1 MKIILIIIIF
11 LVPFISYAEKNDD
24 FCKNSNSHIDNLTN
38 SNNYDNIYNYLT
50 NNYTHYYNT
59 CGDTEHIKSLINKYI
74 SLVEKNNFNNVSDS
88 DYISLLKSLRLSI
101 SDDKFQNALKKYYLY
116 MTNYIRNDNIITDS
130 KYVDE
135 DEDYIAYGNQLLKD
149 EIDANLA
156 NYYKV
161 DTNDMCRS
169 DGDFTYQCTFIYS
182 HNKPIKVSGTLTVSN
197 LYNTENTK
205 YPNYFKASFKAD
217 NMDIDFSK
225 LFVVPINYKLNTKIP
240 KNYLQTGA
248 AGEITFN
255 VDFILDRDS
264 VIIKGESTV
273 GDITSIYVKDLN
285 INSVKNIK
293 YYDKSYLESYPFPD
307 IIKKYEL
314 WNEDSYINLR
324 DKPNGKI
331 VYQIKI
337 NHNDSS
343 DESVY
348 FYEGYKEPGI
358 RGYLFGYGNPSIN
371 YVYNYYKIL
380 RFSKSISNNWLFVT
394 YFPKNSTKPVFGYI
408 HSSQII
414 HDLYYVDT
422 FDIDN
427 EIGNIDT
434 LSYKET
440 FDILHNFIGEDV
452 YIKRLNYEKNQKLQT
467 LIDRYVSILLSD
479 NFIFDTWFSYDM
491 IFINS
496 LYYYLSD
503 NTYYKII
510 DKFIND
516 SAKYNKL
523 QDNKTKIVV
532 DKYIYKII
540 SPKYAPYFKQIESQ
554 SELKF
559 DSDFE
564 DYGIYDVK
572 KYIDSLEIER
582 AVYTFNSPKPVKIT
596 GKVIVKPSSMS
607 FNFIPDDF
615 LVKADKLYI
624 YPLDYTI
631 NKAAYS
637 NLFTAGYH
645 GIVSFDVELTLSK
658 NSLLQFYGNEL
669 DLYVDNMYI
678 KSANNISY
686 FDFPFYSEEK
696 WSGYAE
702 ISTYTV
708 SSKNGS
714 AQLLDSPNGKVL
726 ANVKNR
732 DKVYLTS
739 FTLPYDYFS
748 GRHLWLYILNYKH
761 SISGKYY
768 RVIYFPEGVIDGSK
782 AISGYIDSSLLKKV
796 EK

>member
-1 MKIILIIIIF
+1 MAKVFSIC
-11 LVPFISYAEKNDD
+11 SYK
-24 FCKNSNSHIDNLTN
+24 
-38 SNNYDNIYNYLT
+38 
-50 NNYTHYYNT
+50 YTY
-59 CGDTEHIKSLINKYI
+59 
-74 SLVEKNNFNNVSDS
+74 
-88 DYISLLKSLRLSI
+88 
-101 SDDKFQNALKKYYLY
+101 
-116 MTNYIRNDNIITDS
+116 
-130 KYVDE
+130 
-135 DEDYIAYGNQLLKD
+135 
-149 EIDANLA
+149 
-156 NYYKV
+156 
-161 DTNDMCRS
+161 
-169 DGDFTYQCTFIYS
+169 
-182 HNKPIKVSGTLTVSN
+182 NKPLKLSGTLTVSN
-197 LYNTENTK
+197 LYNQDNTNA
-205 YPNYFKASFKAD
+205 PNYFKTSFKA
-217 NMDIDFSK
+217 NNLDIDFSK
-225 LFVVPINYKLNTKIP
+225 FFIVPINYKLNTKIP

-273 GDITSIYVKDLN
+273 GDITSIYVKNLN

-293 YYDKSYLESYPFPD
+293 YYDETDIESYAFSD
-307 IIKKYEL
+307 VIETYEL
-314 WNEDSYINLR
+314 TAKDSYTNLR

-331 VYQIKI
+331 VYQI

-343 DESVY
+343 GDKVY

-358 RGYLFGYGNPSIN
+358 DGYRLGYGNPSIN

-408 HSSQII
+408 HSSQIL
-414 HDLYYVDT
+414 HDLDYIDT

-434 LSYKET
+434 LSYKEM

-540 SPKYAPYFKQIESQ
+540 SPKYASYFKQIESQ
-554 SELKF
+554 SELKYNY
-559 DSDFE
+559 DIE
-564 DYGIYDVK
+564 VYGIYDVK

-596 GKVIVKPSSMS
+596 GKVIVKPSSIS
-607 FNFIPDDF
+607 FDFIPDDF
-615 LVKADKLYI
+615 LVKDDKLYI

-645 GIVSFDVELTLSK
+645 GIVSFDVELTL
-658 NSLLQFYGNEL
+658 
-669 DLYVDNMYI
+669 
-678 KSANNISY
+678 
-686 FDFPFYSEEK
+686 
-696 WSGYAE
+696 
-702 ISTYTV
+702 
-708 SSKNGS
+708 
-714 AQLLDSPNGKVL
+714 
-726 ANVKNR
+726 
-732 DKVYLTS
+732 
-739 FTLPYDYFS
+739 
-748 GRHLWLYILNYKH
+748 
-761 SISGKYY
+761 
-768 RVIYFPEGVIDGSK
+768 
-782 AISGYIDSSLLKKV
+782 
-796 EK
+796 

>member
-1 MKIILIIIIF
+1 M
-11 LVPFISYAEKNDD
+11 
-24 FCKNSNSHIDNLTN
+24 
-38 SNNYDNIYNYLT
+38 
-50 NNYTHYYNT
+50 
-59 CGDTEHIKSLINKYI
+59 
-74 SLVEKNNFNNVSDS
+74 
-88 DYISLLKSLRLSI
+88 
-101 SDDKFQNALKKYYLY
+101 
-116 MTNYIRNDNIITDS
+116 
-130 KYVDE
+130 
-135 DEDYIAYGNQLLKD
+135 
-149 EIDANLA
+149 
-156 NYYKV
+156 
-161 DTNDMCRS
+161 
-169 DGDFTYQCTFIYS
+169 
-182 HNKPIKVSGTLTVSN
+182 
-197 LYNTENTK
+197 
-205 YPNYFKASFKAD
+205 
-217 NMDIDFSK
+217 
-225 LFVVPINYKLNTKIP
+225 
-240 KNYLQTGA
+240 
-248 AGEITFN
+248 
-255 VDFILDRDS
+255 
-264 VIIKGESTV
+264 
-273 GDITSIYVKDLN
+273 
-285 INSVKNIK
+285 
-293 YYDKSYLESYPFPD
+293 
-307 IIKKYEL
+307 
-314 WNEDSYINLR
+314 
-324 DKPNGKI
+324 
-331 VYQIKI
+331 
-337 NHNDSS
+337 
-343 DESVY
+343 
-348 FYEGYKEPGI
+348 
-358 RGYLFGYGNPSIN
+358 
-371 YVYNYYKIL
+371 
-380 RFSKSISNNWLFVT
+380 
-394 YFPKNSTKPVFGYI
+394 
-408 HSSQII
+408 
-414 HDLYYVDT
+414 
-422 FDIDN
+422 
-427 EIGNIDT
+427 
-434 LSYKET
+434 

-532 DKYIYKII
+532 DKYIHKII
-540 SPKYAPYFKQIESQ
+540 SPKYASYFKQIESQ

-596 GKVIVKPSSMS
+596 GKVIVKPSSIS
-607 FNFIPDDF
+607 FDFIPDDF
-615 LVKADKLYI
+615 LVKDDKLYI

-696 WSGYAE
+696 WSGYSE

-782 AISGYIDSSLLKKV
+782 AVSGYIDSSLLKKV